1 MTDGQ
6 RQATTR
12 IITAEGFDLPNQPA
26 QEPPSLPLV
35 REVRIHMP
43 TRHNTRLQSV
53 VDRVNQD
60 DELYMLWRCANIN
73 AVDRLAMSDHGPV
86 HVQIVANIALK
97 LLRLLMSQ
105 GVSCAVVTQHALT
118 ADDAE
123 VVVVLGALLHDIGM
137 AIHRD
142 DHERFS
148 LILAA
153 PKLRELLN
161 GIYDAAART
170 AMLAEVLHAII
181 THRSDGR
188 PLTLEAGVVRV
199 ADALD
204 MAKGRSRIAF
214 EAGQVNIH
222 SLSAA
227 AIDHIEIQQGE
238 LKPVRIAVEMLNSA
252 GVFQLDQL
260 LKEKLH
266 GSGLEPYV
274 EVIATIQGETEKKLV
289 EVFRV

>member
-1 MTDGQ
+1 MSEQEPEVTSD
-6 RQATTR
+6 
-12 IITAEGFDLPNQPA
+12 IVEAEGFDLPTPPET
-26 QEPPSLPLV
+26 EPSSLPLK
-35 REVRIHMP
+35 REVLIRVP
-43 TRHNTRLQSV
+43 ARHNTRLQSIL
-53 VDRVNQD
+53 DRVNHD
-60 DELYMLWRCANIN
+60 EELYMLWRCANIN
-73 AVDRLAMSDHGPV
+73 AVERLGMSDHGSV
-86 HVQIVANIALK
+86 HVHIIANIALK
-97 LLRLLMSQ
+97 LLRLLVAR
-105 GVSCAVVTQHALT
+105 GVQPSIVADHAL
-118 ADDAE
+118 ASDDAE

-148 LILAA
+148 LFLAA

-161 GIYDAAART
+161 GIYDVAERT
-170 AMLAEVLHAII
+170 IVLAETLHAII
-181 THRSDGR
+181 AHRSDGR

-214 EAGQVNIH
+214 EAGKINIH

-227 AIDHIEIQQGE
+227 AIDRVEIQSGE
-238 LKPVRIAVEMLNSA
+238 LKPVRIAVSMLNSA
-252 GVFQLDQL
+252 GVFQLDAL

-266 GSGLEPYV
+266 GSGLEPHV